1 MSYKGYELFYVNGSS
16 YTFGGGL
23 EDDKIWPES
32 NGIRRG
38 YKELYNISWEDTVSE
53 VNYAARL
60 SKLINIPCINEAACG
75 GGTDRVVRMAYE
87 FLENNWENRHKLFLF
102 LEVCDHTRSEFYYNP
117 WNNYFICN
125 SEYINNEQYQHS
137 FLYSTTK
144 YSPNPEG
151 IEELQLIFKDRFDK
165 FHNPYEFWK
174 NVNRD
179 LIGLYSFCKLNGI
192 AIKFMDATNFVFY
205 RELVDDKDKFINHI
219 HWYANDNKK
228 FIYDEVPGYTT
239 DKHPGYFAH
248 IEYAHMLKTWLDENL
263 DPVGDQSNQKT
274 DYQKMVNTRL
284 EDLRKRDPFIYK
296 NYRNKDEK

>member
-32 NGIRRG
+32 DGIRRG

-75 GGTDRVVRMAYE
+75 GGPDRVVRMAYE

-151 IEELQLIFKDRFDK
+151 IEELQPIFKDRFDK

-263 DPVGDQSNQKT
+263 DPTGDQSNDQI